1 MILITTSALGTALAA
16 VSRAWSSEYALL
28 RIYLGSLLL
37 TLLVDIALYT
47 VHTDGAGLTARGG
60 VSEAFML
67 LTTLLF
73 PIALLS
79 G

>member
-1 MILITTSALGTALAA
+1 M
-16 VSRAWSSEYALL
+16 L